1 MRPAALILALAAL
14 AFSPEAA
21 SAATAYLDLDYDID
35 SAPAPSPA
43 SENQLDVYVPDGT
56 AAAGRPV
63 VVYAHGGAWAIGDKR
78 NAIMSKVE
86 LFTGAG
92 YVFVSINYR
101 LSPSTIPPGGPD
113 PDRVKFPDH
122 PHDVGEAV
130 AWIAR
135 HIAAYGGDPDR
146 IALIGHSAGAH
157 LVSLVSTD
165 PRYVTAYGVRPWQL
179 IGTVSLDTEA
189 YDVPRRL
196 VAAGPSAEAI
206 FHNAFGTPAEN
217 AASGA
222 WSEGSPIRW
231 AGSDDPPFML
241 VTQAEVPDRVQQTE
255 SMAAALAQGGGTE
268 IFYAPYDHEGI
279 NNAVGSTADGAG
291 ETGRIMTFLAR
302 AVEAGKEPR
311 AKLSRHPKRR
321 IRTASAKARV
331 RFAIEPNLAGT
342 VRCRLGKGKLKRCG
356 LRRNFRVGPG
366 GHIFRFQVTSARG
379 RPGPVQRFRF
389 AVRRKG

>member
-1 MRPAALILALAAL
+1 M
-14 AFSPEAA
+14 A

-43 SENQLDVYVPDGT
+43 SENQLDIYAPDG
-56 AAAGRPV
+56 ASAAGWPV
-63 VVYAHGGAWAIGDKR
+63 VVYAHGGAWAIGDKG
-78 NAIMSKVE
+78 NAIQSKVD

-113 PDRVKFPDH
+113 PSRVKFPDH

-130 AWIAR
+130 AWVAR
-135 HIAAYGGDPDR
+135 HIAAYGGDPAQ

-165 PRYVTAYGVRPWQL
+165 PGYVAAYGVRPWQL
-179 IGTVSLDTEA
+179 IGTISLDTEA
-189 YDVPRRL
+189 YDVPLRL
-196 VAAGPSAEAI
+196 ATAGPSAEAI

-222 WSEGSPIRW
+222 WSEASPIRW
-231 AGSDDPPFML
+231 AGSGDPPFML
-241 VTQAEVPDRVQQTE
+241 VTQAAVPDRVQQTE
-255 SMAAALAQGGGTE
+255 RMAAALAQGSGAE
-268 IFYAPYDHEGI
+268 VFYAPYDHEGI
-279 NNAVGSTADGAG
+279 NDAVGNPADGAG
-291 ETGRIMTFLAR
+291 ETAAILAFLAR

-311 AKLSRHPKRR
+311 AKLRRHPKRR
-321 IRTASAKARV
+321 IRIGSGKARV
-331 RFAIEPNLAGT
+331 RFAIKPNLAGGT
-342 VRCRLGKGKLKRCG
+342 VGCRLGKGKLKRCG
-356 LRRNFRVGPG
+356 LRRSFRVGPG
-366 GHIFRFQVTSARG
+366 GHTFRFQATSVRG

-389 AVRRKG
+389 AVRRQG